1 MTDLEYQLDE
11 AAEAITNA
19 YYFTIQEQIGQEDGG
34 IASMFEFESDG
45 KFKDEIARPVV
56 TQLIGD
62 NHSDEIF
69 EKFEKI
75 FDCKFIKSQIE
86 KRWSRPSDVNVDNNE
101 DIETISKA
109 TFGILNKAIQKE
121 FPHFQG
127 LDESSGISLNRVTS
141 AYVKQENSFDANDTP
156 ATTPGM

>member
-1 MTDLEYQLDE
+1 MTDLEYQIDE

-34 IASMFEFESDG
+34 IASMFESDA
-45 KFKDEIARPVV
+45 KFKDEIAGQVV
-56 TQLIGD
+56 TQLIGND
-62 NHSDEIF
+62 HSDEIF
-69 EKFEKI
+69 QKIEKI
-75 FDCKFIKSQIE
+75 FDYKFIEAQIE

-109 TFGILNKAIQKE
+109 TFAILNKAIQKE
-121 FPHFQG
+121 FPHFPG
-127 LDESSGISLNRVTS
+127 LDESKENSLNRITS
-141 AYVKQENSFDANDTP
+141 AYVKQEISFDAHDTP